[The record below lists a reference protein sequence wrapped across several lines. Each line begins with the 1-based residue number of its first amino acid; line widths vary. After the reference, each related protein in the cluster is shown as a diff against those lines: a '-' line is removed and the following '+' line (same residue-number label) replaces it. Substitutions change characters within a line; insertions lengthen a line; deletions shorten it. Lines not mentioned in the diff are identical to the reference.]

1 MSEQDNPN
9 QNDQPENI
17 PLDTKSYIIKCQNL
31 EKTIKDLKQI
41 IIKLSKQILEVNK
54 EKEELKII
62 IHSNSVVAE
71 ELANLKEEIKNVR
84 YQRDEIVQK
93 KDKEISN
100 LNRKISQLESKI
112 QMDRSDF
119 DKTSEIYSSKINTI
133 SYLQMDNEV
142 YRKEIQNL
150 LKGQEEFKAKV
161 EQELKMERNKY
172 SYKMDKFKEKMMDS
186 LKKSNEDLKKFNYEF
201 MGINNRLLVEEKRKL
216 FMIIEEKNEIIKDL
230 NKQIDMLKEKLNEN
244 EKDQEIHKLVEYNL
258 AYKLILK
265 GQNLGNKKPRKRN
278 MINNTQ
284 IGFPNLKKN
293 QSEKDF
299 YKQSLYKDSPKTKYA
314 NNNINLAKSNSIE
327 ELEQYPKTQK
337 SNFIFGK
344 QRANYL
350 KEIQEKNFELE
361 KEQLINIQLRNK
373 LNIYKNKFKG
383 LVEFLE
389 ENLKYFSKDEKLM
402 AKTNFNTKSEKLRK
416 CEFNDFNI
424 EEKKELLLT
433 LIKYLMPLANPDMD
447 INAYNESNTYFNTNL
462 SITRLKKVNNKIYL
476 KDNILKKA
484 FVNKA
489 NRYHKD
495 VLTGKNLIF
504 ASSKNDLVDI

>member
-1 MSEQDNPN
+1 MSEENTQN
-9 QNDQPENI
+9 QNNQQEEI
-17 PLDTKSYIIKCQNL
+17 PPNAKSYIIKCKNL

-41 IIKLSKQILEVNK
+41 IINLSKQLLELNK
-54 EKEELKII
+54 EKEELKIV

-84 YQRDEIVQK
+84 NQRDEIVQK

-100 LNRKISQLESKI
+100 LTRKISALESKI

-119 DKTSEIYSSKINTI
+119 DKTSEIYSSKINTV
-133 SYLQMDNEV
+133 SYLQMDNQA
-142 YRKEIQNL
+142 YRDEIQSL
-150 LKGQEEFKAKV
+150 KKGQEEFKAKV

-172 SYKMDKFKEKMMDS
+172 SYKMDKFKEKMLDS

-201 MGINNRLLVEEKRKL
+201 MGANNRLLVEQKRKL
-216 FMIIEEKNEIIKDL
+216 FMIIEEKNDIIKDL
-230 NKQIDMLKEKLNEN
+230 NKQIDTLKEKINDN

-265 GQNLGNKKPRKRN
+265 GQNPGNKKSRKRN
-278 MINNTQ
+278 LINSTQ
-284 IGFPNLKKN
+284 TGFPSLKKN

-299 YKQSLYKDSPKTKYA
+299 YKQSLYKDTQKTKYT
-314 NNNINLAKSNSIE
+314 NNINLPRSNSIE
-327 ELEQYPKTQK
+327 EFDQSPKTQK
-337 SNFIFGK
+337 SNFIFSK

-373 LNIYKNKFKG
+373 LNIYKSKFKG
-383 LVEFLE
+383 LVDFFE
-389 ENLKYFSKDEKLM
+389 ENLQNFSKDEKLM

-416 CEFNDFNI
+416 CEFDDFNI
-424 EEKKELLLT
+424 EEKEEILST
-433 LIKYLMPLANPDMD
+433 LIKYLMPLAYPDLD
-447 INAYNESNTYFNTNL
+447 TNAYNESKTYFNTNL
-462 SITRLKKVNNKIYL
+462 SITRLKNVNNKFYL
-476 KDNILKKA
+476 KDNVLKKA

-495 VLTGKNLIF
+495 VLTGKNLIYN
-504 ASSKNDLVDI
+504 SSKNDVVDI